1 MANPFPGMDPYLE
14 GPLWTTVHSNL
25 TEEIARQLAP
35 KVRPKY
41 VPVANQ
47 RIVLATP
54 DRTELAPHCVPDVGV
69 PRTPA
74 GERTA
79 GGPAVAPAPLVLE
92 ALTPVPIPQTT
103 VEIRDVARRRL
114 VTAIEVLS
122 PTNKRGDGRREYE
135 RKRRQLLRST
145 AHLLEIDLIR
155 IGRRFPVARE
165 LPPAPYFAFLS
176 RAGRRGQ
183 VEVWPIPLDEPLPT
197 VLVPLLPEDPDVPLD
212 LQAALAQVYNL
223 FGYDELL
230 DYGRPPPG
238 PLSAEQAA
246 WVARRLREAGR
257 RP

>member
-41 VPVANQ
+41 VPVSNQ

-54 DRTELAPHCVPDVGV
+54 DRTELPPYRVPDVGLLG
-69 PRTPA
+69 PDPDGRKSSGA
-74 GERTA
+74 TA
-79 GGPAVAPAPLVLE
+79 VSAPLVLE

-103 VEIRDVARRRL
+103 VEIRDVAGRRL

-145 AHLLEIDLIR
+145 AHLMEVDLIR
-155 IGRRFPVARE
+155 VGRRFPVARE
-165 LPPAPYFAFLS
+165 LPPVPYFVFLS
-176 RAGRRGQ
+176 RARRRGQ
-183 VEVWPIPLDEPLPT
+183 IEVWPVRHDEPLPT
-197 VLVPLLPEDPDVPLD
+197 VPVPLLPEDPDVLLN
-212 LQAALAQVYNL
+212 LQAALTEVYNL
-223 FGYDELL
+223 FGYDDLL
-230 DYGRPPPG
+230 DYSRPPPG
-238 PLSAEQAA
+238 PLANEAA
-246 WVARRLREAGR
+246 DWVNQRLREAGR
-257 RP
+257 R